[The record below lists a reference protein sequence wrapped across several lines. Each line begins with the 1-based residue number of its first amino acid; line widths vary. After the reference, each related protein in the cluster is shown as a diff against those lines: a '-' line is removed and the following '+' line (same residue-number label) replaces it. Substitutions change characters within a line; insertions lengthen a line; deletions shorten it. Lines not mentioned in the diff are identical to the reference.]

1 MRPGRRPPTGHA
13 TGQTDSAA
21 QSSGR
26 SSLPSG
32 HVLGLLPRR
41 RGSRH
46 RLPHVGPSP
55 WDRPATSGGDL
66 SAPSPHH
73 RGMCVGCRRTD
84 VVLGLIGD
92 VLPRRG
98 RRFPPDDWGTTSVIW
113 RTSKFRAPNAVPDPV
128 RRPHSATV
136 KADQDQHSPMKP
148 GGRRRRRPRA
158 SSTGAIGHVPAGYST
173 SLGRYWP
180 GGCAYCTNPRTPRS
194 TPSPPPAAPAPRAL
208 RQGEAGTPVVTAPEH
223 EQTPG
228 STSATEGSSKPT
240 MAEREGFEPPVR
252 QAHSGFQ
259 DRHIRPLC
267 HLSRPHPPGA
277 TGTDPTIPVGPR
289 SPRAHRSEPTGRRRR
304 GRALCLEVV
313 G

>member
-1 MRPGRRPPTGHA
+1 M
-13 TGQTDSAA
+13 QT
-21 QSSGR
+21 
-26 SSLPSG
+26 
-32 HVLGLLPRR
+32 
-41 RGSRH
+41 
-46 RLPHVGPSP
+46 
-55 WDRPATSGGDL
+55 
-66 SAPSPHH
+66 
-73 RGMCVGCRRTD
+73 
-84 VVLGLIGD
+84 
-92 VLPRRG
+92 
-98 RRFPPDDWGTTSVIW
+98 PPDPTLSHLEERYVPGAKRSP
-113 RTSKFRAPNAVPDPV
+113 RFSQAASPAP
-128 RRPHSATV
+128 T

-148 GGRRRRRPRA
+148 GGRLHHSPRA

-173 SLGRYWP
+173 SLGRYWL

-194 TPSPPPAAPAPRAL
+194 TPTPRPVGPDPHAL
-208 RQGEAGTPVVTAPEH
+208 RPGEVGTPVVTAPEH

-228 STSATEGSSKPT
+228 TTPSTKGSSKST

-289 SPRAHRSEPTGRRRR
+289 SLRAHRPEPTGRRRR
-304 GRALCLEVV
+304 GRALCLGIE

>member
-1 MRPGRRPPTGHA
+1 MRRGKLTVPRSPLAAPRCRLGTYERAASTPRLA
-13 TGQTDSAA
+13 TGS
-21 QSSGR
+21 
-26 SSLPSG
+26 
-32 HVLGLLPRR
+32 
-41 RGSRH
+41 
-46 RLPHVGPSP
+46 PHVGPSP

-180 GGCAYCTNPRTPRS
+180 GVVRTAR
-194 TPSPPPAAPAPRAL
+194 TPAPRGVHPAL
-208 RQGEAGTPVVTAPEH
+208 PQQLPLLVHCVRVR
-223 EQTPG
+223 PG
-228 STSATEGSSKPT
+228 P
-240 MAEREGFEPPVR
+240 
-252 QAHSGFQ
+252 QW
-259 DRHIRPLC
+259 
-267 HLSRPHPPGA
+267 
-277 TGTDPTIPVGPR
+277 
-289 SPRAHRSEPTGRRRR
+289 
-304 GRALCLEVV
+304 
-313 G
+313 